1 MTFATKV
8 TLAQAPLA
16 LSIIVVGVL
25 SYQSISFLGR
35 SSEDI
40 LRENYRSV
48 IAAQRMEESIERL
61 DREAIF
67 RLLGLTGDPE
77 PTVPGHQARFEA
89 ELTAQE
95 NNITEPG
102 EREATEL
109 LRARWKA
116 YQEAYL
122 QVPREAPPDAQRSY
136 YHRVLHP
143 AFLAVT
149 ESANEILRIN
159 QDAMVEK
166 SDRARAAG
174 NRATRATIVM
184 FAVALLLG
192 LAISSALTHRLLRPL
207 SSLSQA
213 ARRIGEGD
221 LEMRVRVEGRDEVA
235 HLAEDFNTM
244 AARLVEYRQS
254 SLGELLQAQLAMQ
267 AAIDSIPDPILILG
281 AADDI
286 LNVNRAAQE
295 LLEIDAGSAAKDL
308 WRFVPP
314 PVKEVVERLAKHVRA
329 GKGPYS
335 PSGFEETIRVPFL
348 GGDRFFL
355 PRATPVYGGNQQVV
369 ATTLILQDVTRLRR
383 FEELRNDVVATVAH
397 EFRTP
402 LTSLH
407 MAIHLCLD
415 QRIGP
420 LTDKQ
425 SELLYAARED
435 CSRLQ
440 TLVDDLLD
448 LSRIQTGRVEM
459 QRRPVRARELLEAA
473 LSAHKVGAEE
483 RSIRLLVDPP
493 PPELEVQADINR
505 LGIVLANLITNA
517 IRHTPEG
524 GQIKLRAG
532 PAGSEARFEVTDT
545 GEGIPL
551 EFRERIFE
559 KFFQV
564 PGSKAGAAG
573 LGLTIAKEIV
583 LAHEGRIGVDS
594 ELGKGS
600 TFWFTLKRSAS

>member
-16 LSIIVVGVL
+16 FCMIVVGVL
-25 SYQSISFLGR
+25 SYQSISLLGR
-35 SSEDI
+35 SSDDI

-48 IAAQRMEESIERL
+48 IAAQRMNESIERL

-67 RLLGLTGDPE
+67 RLLGHSGDPGA
-77 PTVPGHQARFEA
+77 TVLEHQSRFES
-89 ELTAQE
+89 ELKAQE
-95 NNITEPG
+95 DNITEPG

-109 LRARWKA
+109 LRAVWNH
-116 YQEAYL
+116 YQKVYV
-122 QVPREAPPDAQRSY
+122 QYPREAPPEAQRVY
-136 YHRVLHP
+136 YQENLHQ

-149 ESANEILRIN
+149 QAASEILRIN

-166 SDRARAAG
+166 SYRARAAA

-184 FAVALLLG
+184 FAVALILG
-192 LAISSALTHRLLRPL
+192 LAISSVLTHRLLRPL

-221 LEMRVRVEGRDEVA
+221 LEMRVRVVGKDEVA
-235 HLAEDFNTM
+235 RLAEDFNTM

-286 LNVNRAAQE
+286 QNVNRAAQE

-314 PVKEVVERLAKHVRA
+314 AVKEVVERLAKHVRA
-329 GKGPYS
+329 GKGAYS
-335 PSGFEETIRVPFL
+335 PSGFEETVRVPFV

-355 PRATPVYGGNQQVV
+355 PRATPVYGGNQQLV

-397 EFRTP
+397 EFKTP

-415 QRIGP
+415 QRVGP

-473 LSAHKVGAEE
+473 LSAHKIPAEE
-483 RSIRLLVDPP
+483 RSIRLLIDPP
-493 PPELEVQADINR
+493 PPDLEVLADTNR
-505 LGIVLANLITNA
+505 LAIVLANLITNA
-517 IRHTPEG
+517 IRHTPAG
-524 GQIKLRAG
+524 GQIELRARPVG
-532 PAGSEARFEVTDT
+532 AEVRFEVTDT

-564 PGSKAGAAG
+564 PGTKAGAAG

-583 LAHEGRIGVDS
+583 LAHEGKIGVDS
-594 ELGKGS
+594 DLGKGS
-600 TFWFTLKRSAS
+600 TFWFTLQRSAP